1 MRLAREKRVHEINEM
16 RLKMEILRKFQK
28 GFTLTELHKEGEEY
42 DREVRRLFNS
52 PQGSSPLE
60 RVVSTHINLS
70 K

>member
-1 MRLAREKRVHEINEM
+1 
-16 RLKMEILRKFQK
+16 MEILRKFQK
-28 GFTLTELHKEGEEY
+28 GFTLTELHKESEEY
-42 DREVRRLFNS
+42 DREVRRLFGS